1 MMKHFKPKILPFP
14 TIKSLLV
21 VSELSTNSFVANSTY
36 MGDRG
41 EERSGNIFI
50 LVQWGS

>member
-1 MMKHFKPKILPFP
+1 MMSMMTHLKSKILPFP
-14 TIKSLLV
+14 AIKSLLV

-36 MGDRG
+36 MGDRS

-50 LVQWGS
+50 FVQ